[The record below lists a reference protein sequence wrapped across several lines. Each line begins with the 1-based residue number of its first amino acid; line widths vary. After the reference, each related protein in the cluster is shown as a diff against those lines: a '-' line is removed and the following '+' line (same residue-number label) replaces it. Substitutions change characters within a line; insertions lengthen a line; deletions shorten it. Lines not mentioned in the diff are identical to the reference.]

1 MGLVEVNGTTL
12 YYEVRGQGPPF
23 LMIAAAVGDSGYY
36 APVAEALADELTVVT
51 YDRRGHSRSPRP
63 EHWTCTSVQ
72 EQADDAAGL
81 LQALDLAPAA
91 AFGLS
96 YSGEVLTDLVLRRP
110 ELLTGAVFHEPGF
123 LHMTSDPDA
132 VGALFGASFDAGMA
146 RGGRPAALESFLRLV
161 CHDEVIDGMDPAL
174 LDRCLTNADVFFD
187 VEGAGDAFRPTP
199 EALGQVRVPCVVTAG
214 AENRPPDALLHAF
227 YEAAQ
232 WLADGLGVP
241 VVEVPGGHVPHASH
255 PEAFAA
261 ALRVVLRDFA
271 QDQSADVGQRRM
283 PPLDPARE
291 RPLR

>member
-1 MGLVEVNGTTL
+1 
-12 YYEVRGQGPPF
+12 
-23 LMIAAAVGDSGYY
+23 
-36 APVAEALADELTVVT
+36 VAEALADEFTVVT

-63 EHWTCTSVQ
+63 EHWSRTSVRSRPTMPP
-72 EQADDAAGL
+72 GL

-96 YSGEVLTDLVLRRP
+96 SQGRSSPTWCCGDPR
-110 ELLTGAVFHEPGF
+110 LLTGAVFHEPGF

-187 VEGAGDAFRPTP
+187 VEAGDEFRPTP
-199 EALGQVRVPCVVTAG
+199 EAWARSVCRVSSPPGRRTARRTRHCTPSTRRRSG
-214 AENRPPDALLHAF
+214 WRTAS
-227 YEAAQ
+227 
-232 WLADGLGVP
+232 GVP

-255 PEAFAA
+255 PEALRRRTARRAA
-261 ALRVVLRDFA
+261 
-271 QDQSADVGQRRM
+271 
-283 PPLDPARE
+283 
-291 RPLR
+291 

>member
-1 MGLVEVNGTTL
+1 MSLVEVNGTPL

-23 LMIAAAVGDSGYY
+23 LMIAAAVGDCGYY
-36 APVAEALADELTVVT
+36 APVAEALADEFTVVT

-63 EHWTCTSVQ
+63 PHWTSTSVQ

-81 LQALDLAPAA
+81 LQALDLAPVA

-96 YSGEVLTDLVLRRP
+96 YSGEILTDLVLRRP

-123 LHMTSDPDA
+123 LHMTAGADA
-132 VGALFGASFDAGMA
+132 LGALVGASFDAGMA

-174 LDRCLTNADVFFD
+174 LDRCLASADVFFD
-187 VEGAGDAFRPTP
+187 VEAAGDEFRPTP
-199 EALGQVRVPCVVTAG
+199 EVLSRVRLPCVVTAG
-214 AENRPPDALLHAF
+214 VVNSPPEAVLHAF

-261 ALRVVLRDFA
+261 ALRAVLRDFTRE
-271 QDQSADVGQRRM
+271 QSADPGVTSR
-283 PPLDPARE
+283 
-291 RPLR
+291 